1 MAAKRTSTNV
11 GKSEKS
17 FLLLF
22 FKKEALSFLT
32 HRRMRIIPANDLDL
46 SGLIR
51 PGQQIVS
58 GQACGEPLTLLEKL
72 AEQRAGLAGSGLFI
86 GASFAGTLQPEH
98 ADHLNFVS
106 FGALGTNRR
115 LARAGKLGIIPCHVA
130 QLGPYFTQGAI
141 GCDVLLVQLS
151 PQGRDGRYSFGA
163 TADYIRAAATKAKL
177 VIAEINDQ
185 APRVFGDPGLTEAE
199 IDIAIFTSR
208 PLPQVPAAKPAPTD
222 EAIAAHAANFIN
234 DNAVLQMGI
243 GATPDA
249 ILRKLTDRRNLGF
262 HSGMM
267 SDAVVDLINAGVIT
281 NATKPID
288 PGISITGALIGTDKL
303 YRFAHDNPAL
313 ALHAAAYTHAAEILA
328 RLPTLVTINSAIE
341 VDLSGQINAEQIGEE
356 YVGGIGGQADYVRAG
371 HRSEQGHA
379 IIALPSSAT
388 GGISR
393 IVKRLTTPTT
403 TQRADADIIITEY
416 GAAELKGCTLTERG
430 RRLIAIAH
438 PAHREALQA

>member
-1 MAAKRTSTNV
+1 
-11 GKSEKS
+11 
-17 FLLLF
+17 
-22 FKKEALSFLT
+22 
-32 HRRMRIIPANDLDL
+32 MRIISVSHLDFP
-46 SGLIR
+46 SLIR
-51 PGQQIVS
+51 PGQHIVS

-72 AEQRAGLAGSGLFI
+72 AEQRASLSGTTLFI

-98 ADHLNFVS
+98 ADHLRFVS

-115 LARAGKLGIIPCHVA
+115 LARAGALGIVPCHVA

-151 PQGRDGRYSFGA
+151 PQGPDGRYSFGA
-163 TADYIRAAATKAKL
+163 TADYIRAAANKATL

-199 IDIAIFTSR
+199 IDIAIHTSR

-222 EAIAAHAANFIN
+222 DAIAAHAANFIG

-249 ILRKLTDRRNLGF
+249 ILRKLTDRKNLGF

-267 SDAVVDLINAGVIT
+267 SDAVVDLITQGVIT

-288 PGISITGALIGTDKL
+288 PGISITGALIGTEKL

-313 ALHAAAYTHAAEILA
+313 ALRSAAYTHAAEILA
-328 RLPTLVTINSAIE
+328 RLPTLITINSAIE

-371 HRSEQGHA
+371 HRAEQGHA

-393 IVKRLTTPTT
+393 IVKRLSTPVT
-403 TQRADADIIITEY
+403 TQRADADIIVTEY
-416 GAAELKGCTLTERG
+416 GAAQLKGCTLAERA

-438 PAHREALQA
+438 PAHREALNG